1 MSFTGEKTKKY
12 CYTNPKT
19 KKVVAGYSD
28 YKEPV
33 VELRNKLT
41 NDEIV
46 TIGWLIDDLWNYDF
60 EASATCDEHD
70 AFNEKIG
77 RTVAIAKSDM
87 KYHKAM
93 KAKYDKI
100 LRHLSGI
107 YAKVLGLRDLH
118 NTKYENCKESIAK
131 YMPENWSDAD
141 GDQ

>member
-1 MSFTGEKTKKY
+1 MNYTGEKTKKY

-28 YKEPV
+28 HKGPET
-33 VELRNKLT
+33 ELRNKLT
-41 NDEIV
+41 DDEMF
-46 TIGWLIDDLWNYDF
+46 TIELFIEELLNHDF

-70 AFNEKIG
+70 EFNEKIG

-93 KAKYDKI
+93 KAEYDKI
-100 LRHLSGI
+100 LRFLGGI
-107 YAKVLGLRDLH
+107 YTKVLGLRDFH
-118 NTKYENCKESIAK
+118 KTKYENCKESIAK